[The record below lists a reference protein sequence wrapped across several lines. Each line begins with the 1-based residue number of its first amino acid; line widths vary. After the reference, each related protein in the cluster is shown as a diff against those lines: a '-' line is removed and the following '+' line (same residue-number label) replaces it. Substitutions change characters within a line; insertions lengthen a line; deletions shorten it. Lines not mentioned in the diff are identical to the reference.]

1 MDSNELVPK
10 PTTRTLRIYAVDPS
24 ISAQYEAVG
33 TGEITIDI
41 PWESDLRP
49 GPVGDYVEVVDADPA
64 SDCFYKPVDLNSPHI
79 LAQDGIAPSETNP
92 QFHQQMVY
100 AVTMA
105 TIRNFERALGRVAF
119 WSNRRS
125 RDDEGEYITEFVKRL
140 RLYPHGL
147 RDRNA
152 YYSPPSKAVLFGYFP
167 VELKDA
173 HNVPGTLVFTCLSHD
188 IIAHEVTHALLDG
201 VHPRF
206 NEPVNEDVFA
216 FHEAFADIVA
226 LFQHFSYPGV
236 LREQIAKTRGN
247 LATENRLAQLA
258 QQFGRAAGRGGAL
271 RDALGT
277 VDAETGKW
285 QPRDPN
291 VHALQDTFEAHDR
304 GGILVAAVFGAFLK
318 VYRART
324 LDLYRIAT
332 EGTGVLR
339 EGDIHPDLSARLA
352 DEAAYCAQRIL
363 QMCIR
368 AIDYCPPVSITF
380 GDYLR
385 AVVTADYDLDP
396 DDTFSFRIAFIESFR
411 QWGIQ
416 PAGVR
421 SMSTAALLWPSLD
434 DVGIAP
440 ILQRALGAASLDVA
454 NGKTG
459 NRGSQSELYS
469 WDLES
474 DRYQTWQNQERK
486 RYQLWRWLNFGEG
499 RKWSERI
506 GIVLGDKAPPT
517 VFRNAKGQVTAEV
530 HSVRTTQRRTQ
541 RGSIVSDLVVE
552 IVQRRRGYL
561 DEAVQTQKDRMDP
574 MKFAKDDD
582 GDFKYRAGCT
592 LIINAA
598 TLTIRRIIKTPGT
611 IVDDRQL
618 ARQRAFMTGGRL
630 QEGANAFDSPKELLN
645 NREPFAMLH
654 AEGE

>member
-1 MDSNELVPK
+1 
-10 PTTRTLRIYAVDPS
+10 
-24 ISAQYEAVG
+24 
-33 TGEITIDI
+33 
-41 PWESDLRP
+41 
-49 GPVGDYVEVVDADPA
+49 
-64 SDCFYKPVDLNSPHI
+64 
-79 LAQDGIAPSETNP
+79 
-92 QFHQQMVY
+92 
-100 AVTMA
+100 
-105 TIRNFERALGRVAF
+105 
-119 WSNRRS
+119 
-125 RDDEGEYITEFVKRL
+125 
-140 RLYPHGL
+140 
-147 RDRNA
+147 
-152 YYSPPSKAVLFGYFP
+152 
-167 VELKDA
+167 
-173 HNVPGTLVFTCLSHD
+173 
-188 IIAHEVTHALLDG
+188 
-201 VHPRF
+201 
-206 NEPVNEDVFA
+206 
-216 FHEAFADIVA
+216 
-226 LFQHFSYPGV
+226 
-236 LREQIAKTRGN
+236 
-247 LATENRLAQLA
+247 
-258 QQFGRAAGRGGAL
+258 
-271 RDALGT
+271 
-277 VDAETGKW
+277 
-285 QPRDPN
+285 
-291 VHALQDTFEAHDR
+291 
-304 GGILVAAVFGAFLK
+304 
-318 VYRART
+318 
-324 LDLYRIAT
+324 
-332 EGTGVLR
+332 
-339 EGDIHPDLSARLA
+339 
-352 DEAAYCAQRIL
+352 
-363 QMCIR
+363 MCIR

-486 RYQLWRWLNFGEG
+486 RYQLWHWLNFGEG